1 MLSLRGPEFDEKP
14 RDGKLPP
21 IKQEDDRLF
30 SMAES
35 NYDDYDTRTESRL
48 SLSSADSMKSSR
60 LPNIESDR
68 DDSASS
74 VNTQDSVV
82 SSLPPINSHK
92 SRQLFKTRSLSTADG
107 VHGEHKLRT
116 RISREEPKSN
126 SSPPGSRISRTS
138 STIPRKSSVY
148 SRNPS
153 DPVRKR
159 RKPSQKNIDPFENIG
174 IRMER

>member
-68 DDSASS
+68 DDSARPASS
-74 VNTQDSVV
+74 PRAHKRKKSHIPTASAASTPRSGERKLSRSQSVHF
-82 SSLPPINSHK
+82 PPIS
-92 SRQLFKTRSLSTADG
+92 SR
-107 VHGEHKLRT
+107 
-116 RISREEPKSN
+116 
-126 SSPPGSRISRTS
+126 
-138 STIPRKSSVY
+138 
-148 SRNPS
+148 
-153 DPVRKR
+153 
-159 RKPSQKNIDPFENIG
+159 
-174 IRMER
+174 